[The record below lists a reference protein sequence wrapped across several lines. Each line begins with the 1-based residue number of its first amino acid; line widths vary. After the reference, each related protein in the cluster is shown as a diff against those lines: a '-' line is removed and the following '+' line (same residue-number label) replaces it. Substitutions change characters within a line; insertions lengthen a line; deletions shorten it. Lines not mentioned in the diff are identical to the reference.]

1 MIDALAIFFTIAM
14 GLIGFR
20 RGLVEEM
27 GRLLGLIFASVFAL
41 RLYVGLGSF
50 LVEWV
55 SIDVWLLFVLSYII
69 IFSGVLLMVRM
80 ITKLFHFLFL
90 SKSTKWVNRVMGT
103 VFGLMKGLLVVM
115 IFFWMV
121 ELFPNRESSNIIM
134 SESKMVQRLIQV
146 RKSIITTFNWRDPVE
161 LGEKTIREFLDNMED
176 YRG

>member
-1 MIDALAIFFTIAM
+1 MIDALAIFFTVAM

-50 LVEWV
+50 LMEWIP
-55 SIDVWLLFVLSYII
+55 IDVWLLFVLSYII

-103 VFGLMKGLLVVM
+103 VFGSMKGLLVVM

-134 SESKMVQRLIQV
+134 SASKMFQRLLHV
-146 RKSIITTFNWRDPVE
+146 RKSIITTFNRRDP
-161 LGEKTIREFLDNMED
+161 L
-176 YRG
+176 

>member
-55 SIDVWLLFVLSYII
+55 PIDVWLLFVLSYII

>member
-27 GRLLGLIFASVFAL
+27 GRLLGLIFASIFSL

-50 LVEWV
+50 LMEWV
-55 SIDVWLLFVLSYII
+55 PIDVWLLFVLSYII
-69 IFSGVLLMVRM
+69 IFSGVLLMARM

-103 VFGLMKGLLVVM
+103 VFGSMKGLLVVM

-134 SESKMVQRLIQV
+134 SESKMVQRLIHI
-146 RKSIITTFNWRDPVE
+146 RKSIIATFNWRDPVE

-176 YRG
+176 NRG

>member
-1 MIDALAIFFTIAM
+1 MIDALAIFFIIAM

-50 LVEWV
+50 LMEWV
-55 SIDVWLLFVLSYII
+55 PIDVWLLFVLSYII
-69 IFSGVLLMVRM
+69 IFSGVLLIARM

-90 SKSTKWVNRVMGT
+90 SKSTKWTNRVMGT

-134 SESKMVQRLIQV
+134 SESKMVQRLIHV

>member
-27 GRLLGLIFASVFAL
+27 GRLLGLIFASIFAL

-50 LVEWV
+50 LMEWV
-55 SIDVWLLFVLSYII
+55 PIDVWLLFVLSYII
-69 IFSGVLLMVRM
+69 IFSGVLLMARM

-103 VFGLMKGLLVVM
+103 VFGSMKGLLVVM

-134 SESKMVQRLIQV
+134 SESKMVQRLIHI
-146 RKSIITTFNWRDPVE
+146 RKSIIATFNWRDPVE

-176 YRG
+176 NRG

>member
-50 LVEWV
+50 LMEWV
-55 SIDVWLLFVLSYII
+55 TIDVWLLFVLSYII
-69 IFSGVLLMVRM
+69 IFSGVLLMARM

-103 VFGLMKGLLVVM
+103 VFGSMKGLLVVM

-134 SESKMVQRLIQV
+134 SESKMVQRLIHI
-146 RKSIITTFNWRDPVE
+146 RKSIIATFNWRDPVE

-176 YRG
+176 NRG

>member
-50 LVEWV
+50 LMEWV
-55 SIDVWLLFVLSYII
+55 PIDVWLLFVLSYII
-69 IFSGVLLMVRM
+69 IFSGVLLIARM

-90 SKSTKWVNRVMGT
+90 SKSTKWTNRVMGT

-134 SESKMVQRLIQV
+134 SESKMVQRLIHV

-161 LGEKTIREFLDNMED
+161 LGEKTIREFLDNRED

>member
-27 GRLLGLIFASVFAL
+27 GRLLGLIFASIFAL

-50 LVEWV
+50 LMEWV
-55 SIDVWLLFVLSYII
+55 PIDVWLLFVLSYII
-69 IFSGVLLMVRM
+69 IFSGVLLMARM

-103 VFGLMKGLLVVM
+103 VFGSMKGLLVVM

-134 SESKMVQRLIQV
+134 SESKMVQRLIHV
-146 RKSIITTFNWRDPVE
+146 RKSIITTFNKGVF
-161 LGEKTIREFLDNMED
+161 G
-176 YRG
+176 

>member
-50 LVEWV
+50 LMEWIP
-55 SIDVWLLFVLSYII
+55 IDVWLLFVLSYII

>member
-50 LVEWV
+50 LMEWV
-55 SIDVWLLFVLSYII
+55 PIDVWLLFVLSYII
-69 IFSGVLLMVRM
+69 IFSGVLLMARM

-103 VFGLMKGLLVVM
+103 VFGSMKGLLVVM

-134 SESKMVQRLIQV
+134 SESKMVQRLIHV
-146 RKSIITTFNWRDPVE
+146 RKSTITTFKWRDPVE

-176 YRG
+176 NRG

>member
-55 SIDVWLLFVLSYII
+55 PIDVWLLFVLSYII
-69 IFSGVLLMVRM
+69 IFSGVLLMARM

-134 SESKMVQRLIQV
+134 SESKMVQRLIHI
-146 RKSIITTFNWRDPVE
+146 RKSIITTFNWSDPVE

>member
-50 LVEWV
+50 LMEWV
-55 SIDVWLLFVLSYII
+55 PIDVWLLFVLSYII
-69 IFSGVLLMVRM
+69 IFSGVLLMARM

-103 VFGLMKGLLVVM
+103 VFGSMKGLLVVM

-134 SESKMVQRLIQV
+134 SESKMVQRLIHI
-146 RKSIITTFNWRDPVE
+146 RKSIIATFNWRDPVE

-176 YRG
+176 NRG